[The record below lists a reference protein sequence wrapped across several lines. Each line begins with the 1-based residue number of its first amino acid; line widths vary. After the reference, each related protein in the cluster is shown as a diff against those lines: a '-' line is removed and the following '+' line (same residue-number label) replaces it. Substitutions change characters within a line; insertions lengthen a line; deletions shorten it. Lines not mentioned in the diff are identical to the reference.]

1 MAGLRSRPS
10 IRLHDLRHGAASLML
25 AAGVDIKIAQH
36 TLGHVTSAFTR
47 DTYTSVYPEISRAAA
62 EHTAALI
69 APDTTAAR

>member
-1 MAGLRSRPS
+1 
-10 IRLHDLRHGAASLML
+10 ML
-25 AAGVDIKIAQH
+25 AAGVEIKFVQH

-47 DTYTSVYPEISRAAA
+47 DTYTSVYPHLARDAA